1 MSVSRRSGRSL
12 KASIELELI
21 YQTLFVIVKSQSNR
35 HGLRYIFPACWP
47 AIASA
52 FPAARCRVIFNLI
65 MAKKNKLP
73 EDEPE
78 TATTIL
84 GLGFNHLIDQLPCYI
99 SIQNRDLQILFVN
112 ANFKKDFGGG
122 VGKKCHTV
130 YKCSEEICPNCPV
143 QKTFEDRRLHI
154 AEETVQLANGKIC
167 QILIQTSPILDD
179 DGNVTA
185 VIEMA
190 TNITQVKIDQK
201 ELATLGQSIA
211 LLSHGLKN
219 ILEGLQGGAY
229 VVDEAFKGGDQ
240 ELARKGWQIVSK
252 NIFGVTDF
260 VKNIL
265 YSSKNRPLKYD
276 LASAGQLARDSLALF
291 RERAAGM
298 HIRLREQINPHLPN
312 THLDVASILQ
322 MLNNLIWN
330 ALEACHN
337 DTQKKNHFVS
347 VKTDFFDDAH
357 FMFEITDNG
366 TGMEQK
372 IQRNI
377 FEEFFSTKGSA
388 GTGLGLAV
396 VEKVVNKHGGRI
408 EVASTPGK
416 GTTFRIIFEIK

>member
-1 MSVSRRSGRSL
+1 MVNKKKRPENQSG
-12 KASIELELI
+12 A
-21 YQTLFVIVKSQSNR
+21 
-35 HGLRYIFPACWP
+35 P
-47 AIASA
+47 
-52 FPAARCRVIFNLI
+52 
-65 MAKKNKLP
+65 
-73 EDEPE
+73 
-78 TATTIL
+78 TTIP
-84 GLGFNHLIDQLPCYI
+84 GLNLDHLVDYLPCYV

-112 ANFKKDFGGG
+112 ANFKKDFGDG

-130 YKCSEEICPNCPV
+130 YKCSEDICPNCPV
-143 QKTFEDRRLHI
+143 QKTFQDRRLHI

-167 QILIQTSPILDD
+167 QILIQTSPILNDNGD
-179 DGNVTA
+179 IAA

-219 ILEGLQGGAY
+219 MLEGLQGGAY
-229 VVDEAFKGGDQ
+229 VVDEAFKEGDMT
-240 ELARKGWQIVSK
+240 LARKGWQIVSK
-252 NIFGVTDF
+252 NIFGVSDF

-276 LASAGQLARDSLALF
+276 LASPGQLAKDALALF
-291 RERAAGM
+291 QERAKGM
-298 HIRLREQINPHLPN
+298 RIRLRQQINPHLPN
-312 THLDVASILQ
+312 VQLDVASVLR
-322 MLNNLIWN
+322 MLDNLIWN

-347 VKTDFFDDAH
+347 VKTDFFDDDH

-366 TGMEQK
+366 TGMDPK
-372 IQRNI
+372 VQRNI

-416 GTTFRIIFEIK
+416 GTNFKIIFKIK